1 MAARVPG
8 AEAERAMDELC
19 QRYWPALQRFAIG
32 LGCSPHDAD
41 DMAQGFFLKIIEKD
55 LFNRAD
61 PLRGK
66 FRTFLITAFRRHMQD
81 VWSGANAAKRGGDAE
96 VVSYETAPDEGG
108 DGPDDALFDREWA
121 RQVMELSLD
130 RLQARYTKDDQ
141 GGVFEVLRP
150 HLTGDLPEGGI
161 AELADRLEI
170 SDGAAKVALH
180 RIRKRFAEELRA
192 EVAETLGEED
202 SIEDELRYLMSA
214 IA

>member
-8 AEAERAMDELC
+8 AEAEHAMDELC
-19 QRYWPALQRFAIG
+19 QRYWPALQRFAVRM
-32 LGCSPHDAD
+32 GCSPQDAD

-81 VWSGANAAKRGGDAE
+81 VWSGANAAKRGGE
-96 VVSYETAPDEGG
+96 VDMVSFEAAPEEGVSS
-108 DGPDDALFDREWA
+108 DDAAFDREWA
-121 RQVMELSLD
+121 RRVMELSLE
-130 RLQARYTKDDQ
+130 RLQSRYEEEGQ
-141 GGVFEVLRP
+141 SQAFEVLNP

-161 AELADRLEI
+161 AELAARLQVK
-170 SDGAAKVALH
+170 DGAAKVALH
-180 RIRKRFAEELRA
+180 RIRKRFAEELRQ
-192 EVAETLGEED
+192 EVAETLGEGD
-202 SIEDELRYLMSA
+202 AVDDELRYLMSA